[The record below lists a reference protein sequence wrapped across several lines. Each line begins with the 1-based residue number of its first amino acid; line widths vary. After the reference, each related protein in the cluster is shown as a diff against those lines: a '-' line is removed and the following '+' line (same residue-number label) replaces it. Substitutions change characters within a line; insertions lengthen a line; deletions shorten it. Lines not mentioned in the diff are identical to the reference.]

1 MTEGTGEEKDYDPES
16 PTGLYKRWKVEMD
29 ASAEARKTFLEEGRD
44 AIARFKDKRK
54 NKAEGQGTD
63 RRWNLFYSNV
73 ATQRAMLYGRIPE
86 VTVSREHSD
95 ANDDVAR
102 VAALMLERILNANLD
117 AGDPFTAALGHSLDD
132 RLKPG
137 LGICRVRHEVENV
150 GDAPEGSEAHEAGEA
165 PQGAPEPTGTNGT
178 EPPPYECAE
187 VEWVAWDRFA
197 WSAGAG
203 VWHEVQWVGFK
214 HRVSRAQLR
223 KNFPEDADK
232 VPLAARKAKAKSD
245 GKKEQA
251 DSPWDRAEVWEIW
264 DKSTSR
270 VYWWVDGYEKIL
282 KAEDDPLSL
291 DGFFPCPE
299 PMAANTCTD
308 EYMPTC
314 DWHLAQDLYAQI
326 DNLQTRKGLLVD
338 AIRVAGVY
346 DSKSKEV
353 KRLVDSTGQN
363 DLYPVENWGAFSER
377 GGVQGAVQW
386 LPLDQITKALVDL
399 TQEQDRL
406 KAQLDEVTGMPDI
419 LRGQSE
425 GAGITATEQDIKS
438 GFASARLRATQE
450 DFARFASDIAGLR
463 AQIISKR
470 FAPANIIAQ
479 SNMVDHPDQ
488 ALVNQALNLLRDP
501 SSRYRVKIEPEALAM
516 ADFGKMRAER
526 NEIMT
531 VISGFVSAV
540 TPLVQVMPGSMPFL
554 LEVLQAQLAGV
565 KGAGDVEG
573 IIDRA
578 IQAFRQSQEQA
589 AQQPQQAPPPD
600 PKVVAQQMK
609 GAQEERKIGLELQ
622 ADLIRNQADVAA
634 NRQHE
639 ADQAEFG
646 IKEAQVRNQMSL
658 ANKTTQHP
666 GGEPR

>member
-1 MTEGTGEEKDYDPES
+1 
-16 PTGLYKRWKVEMD
+16 
-29 ASAEARKTFLEEGRD
+29 
-44 AIARFKDKRK
+44 
-54 NKAEGQGTD
+54 
-63 RRWNLFYSNV
+63 
-73 ATQRAMLYGRIPE
+73 
-86 VTVSREHSD
+86 
-95 ANDDVAR
+95 
-102 VAALMLERILNANLD
+102 
-117 AGDPFTAALGHSLDD
+117 
-132 RLKPG
+132 
-137 LGICRVRHEVENV
+137 
-150 GDAPEGSEAHEAGEA
+150 
-165 PQGAPEPTGTNGT
+165 
-178 EPPPYECAE
+178 
-187 VEWVAWDRFA
+187 VEWVAWDRVA

-214 HRVSRAQLR
+214 HLVSRGQLR
-223 KNFPEDADK
+223 EHFPEDADK
-232 VPLAARKAKAKSD
+232 IPLAARKAKDKSD
-245 GKKEQA
+245 GNKKEQA

-264 DKSTSR
+264 DKGTSK

-282 KAEDDPLSL
+282 KAEDDPLEL

-308 EYMPTC
+308 EYMPVC
-314 DWHLAQDLYAQI
+314 DWRLAKDLYQQI

-346 DSKSKEV
+346 DSRSKEV

-386 LPLDQITKALVDL
+386 LPLDQITKALIDL

-470 FAPANIIAQ
+470 FQPANIIAQ
-479 SNMVDHPDQ
+479 SNMVNHPDQ
-488 ALVNQALNLLRDP
+488 ALVNQAIQLLRDH
-501 SSRYRVKIEPEALAM
+501 SSRYRVKIEPDSLAM

-526 NEIMT
+526 NEVMT

-540 TPLVQVMPGSMPFL
+540 TPLVQALPGSMPFL

-565 KGAGDVEG
+565 KGAGDIEG

-578 IQAFRQSQEQA
+578 IQAFRQQQAQA
-589 AQQPQQAPPPD
+589 AQQPQQPPPPD
-600 PKVVAQQMK
+600 PKVIAQQMK
-609 GAQEERKIGLELQ
+609 GAQEERKIQMELQ
-622 ADLIRNQADVAA
+622 ADLIRQQAEVAA

-646 IKEAQVRNQMSL
+646 IKEAQVRNQMSQQ
-658 ANKTTQHP
+658 NKAMQQT
-666 GGEPR
+666 GGEKP